1 MSEILNKVS
10 SLINEI
16 NSPEEGLKVV
26 SEIEKLYGLDDK
38 INGFISEVLKIV
50 KDFASGA
57 QKDLSEAY
65 SLCDRFG
72 WEIYNMSENTNDNKT
87 KEQISRDYFDIP
99 KEAEADIIRDFITES
114 RENLISAEEAL
125 LKLESNPNDKES
137 INKVFRCFHT
147 IKGTSS
153 FVGLNYI
160 SEFAHLAENLLVKIR
175 DAKINFNSYY
185 ADLSLKSI
193 DVLKELIDKTEKKL
207 DDPDYKITKPEMYH
221 STIDKLKNPEKNEV
235 SDREPS
241 PVKSEMNPDK
251 KGGGLKEI
259 GLENQ
264 KETSSS
270 NQIADSSNEE
280 KTIRIRT
287 DKLDRLID
295 TIGEMSITFSMVAQ
309 DIERLNNQ
317 DMIKKSHQLEKIVK
331 ELQEIGMSM
340 RMVPIKNMFQK
351 MVRLVRDLSRKTGKK
366 VITKVS
372 GEETEID
379 RNMINVV
386 EELLVHMV
394 RNSVDHGIENPDE
407 RLKYGKQE
415 NGTVNLRAYNA
426 DGNVVFEIEDD
437 GRGLNKEKILKKA
450 IEKGLVKKDENLSD
464 NEIYDLIFLPGFS
477 TADKVSDVS
486 GRGVGMDVVKK
497 GVESLRGKIDISSK
511 EGKGTLFKLKFP
523 LTMAV
528 TDGMLVKIANE
539 RYVISVNTVSILA
552 KPEEGKIYT
561 INSKEEVFSL
571 RGEIIPV
578 FRMRKILA
586 IRDKEQD
593 KNGIFVII
601 QDKNKKMAIM
611 VDEVLG
617 KQQVVAKPL
626 SGINNFP
633 GILGGCILGDG
644 RVAVIID
651 PQGIIN
657 YYRQNFKEKREAVL
671 V

>member
-1 MSEILNKVS
+1 MNDILNKIS

-16 NSPEEGLKVV
+16 NSCEDGLKAL
-26 SEIEKLYGLDDK
+26 SEIEKLYGSDKK
-38 INGFISEVLKIV
+38 INEFISKILGIV
-50 KDFASGA
+50 KDFAKGVK
-57 QKDLSEAY
+57 KDLSEAY
-65 SLCDRFG
+65 LLCDRFG
-72 WEIYNMSENTNDNKT
+72 WEIYNMNENIPVSEKEAVNK
-87 KEQISRDYFDIP
+87 DYFAIP

-125 LKLESNPNDKES
+125 LKLESNPEDKES

-160 SEFAHLAENLLVKIR
+160 SEFSHLAENLLVKIR
-175 DAKINFNSYY
+175 DGKINFNSYY

-207 DDPDYKITKPEMYH
+207 DDSNYKIIKPDIYD

-241 PVKSEMNPDK
+241 PVKSEMNPGK
-251 KGGGLKEI
+251 SGGGARMVLSELKEV
-259 GLENQ
+259 NN
-264 KETSSS
+264 S
-270 NQIADSSNEE
+270 NQASDNSNEE

-407 RLKYGKQE
+407 RLRAGKQE

-450 IEKGLVKKDENLSD
+450 IEKGLVKQDSSLSD

-539 RYVISVNTVSILA
+539 RYVIPVNTVSILA
-552 KPEEGKIYT
+552 KPEEGRIYT

-586 IRDKEQD
+586 IRDKEFD
-593 KNGIFVII
+593 KNGIFVIV

-657 YYRQNFKEKREAVL
+657 YYKQNFKEKREAVL